1 MKTDNFV
8 LTLGTAQDGGY
19 PHIGCFEN
27 CCLRVIKNP
36 NHKRFIASL
45 AIVDNE
51 NKRSWIIDITP
62 DINSQFNI
70 LHEYIPEFNFPF
82 LSGIFLTHAHIG
94 HYTGLLNLGLEV
106 LNLKKIPVYVL
117 PKMRRFLIENSMFNQ
132 MIENE
137 NIIIKDLDTNVYIKL
152 NKYISI
158 KPFYV
163 PHRNELS
170 ETVGY
175 IIKSN
180 NKSIIY
186 IPDIDSWDDWNID
199 IIDIINKFDV
209 IIIDGTFYSKD
220 EIKHRNIDKIPHP
233 TILETTSIM
242 NKQSKEIKNKI
253 FFTHLNHTNKVL
265 DHTSKEFKNIITSG
279 YNILKDKQTYNL

>member
-1 MKTDNFV
+1 MK
-8 LTLGTAQDGGY
+8 TAQDGGY

-27 CCLRVIKNP
+27 CCLRAIKNP

-62 DINSQFNI
+62 DINSQLNI

-117 PKMRRFLIENSMFNQ
+117 PKMKRFLIENSMFNQ
-132 MIENE
+132 MIKNE
-137 NIIIKDLDTNVYIKL
+137 NIIIKDLDTNVYINL

-175 IIKSN
+175 IIKSS
-180 NKSIIY
+180 NKSMIY

-233 TILETTSIM
+233 TILETTSII
-242 NKQSKEIKNKI
+242 NEQSKEIKNKI

-265 DHTSKEFKNIITSG
+265 DNTSKEFKNIITCG
-279 YNILKDKQTYNL
+279 YNILEDKQTFNL